1 MIVLHD
7 ITQLQFY
14 MIYLKTPIT
23 FFLYLDDLF
32 LYIITMLKQ
41 AMIAKDQERQS
52 ALLIFKHTQLPNKI
66 SDYQSHLNRLHR
78 NAEIQCH

>member
-1 MIVLHD
+1 MML
-7 ITQLQFY
+7 LSY
-14 MIYLKTPIT
+14 MIHLHTPNT

-32 LYIITMLKQ
+32 LYVITIITMQKQ

-66 SDYQSHLNRLHR
+66 SDYQSHLKRLHR
-78 NAEIQCH
+78 NDEIQCH